1 MHEQIAFAEI
11 DRWHDKLN
19 ELSLNIWK
27 NPEGP
32 FVEYKACEWTAQ
44 LLREAGFDVQVG
56 VGGIKTAIRASYG
69 SGKPVY
75 GLLGEYDALPAMS
88 QKVCTHK
95 EAVTE
100 GDYGQG
106 CGHNLLGVAHVGA
119 AIGLK
124 KAMEENNLP
133 GTVIY
138 YGCPAEEVLT
148 GKPFMARAH
157 VFDEIDFCA
166 AFHPGGRNHV
176 AYNVMTGLNS
186 FKLHFKGRTAHAGGG
201 PHNGRSALDAVELT
215 NVGINYLR
223 EHVPMTV
230 RMHYI
235 ITDGGAAPNIVPD
248 KASAWYFVRAL
259 TRETIDEVYA
269 RMLDIAEGAAKMTG
283 TEVEVEFLGGC
294 YPTLNNHVLGDVMY
308 DVLCETPREPWTQK
322 ELDFAASLNGDKE
335 LAEPLHTGVIKGTQD
350 GYGSTDV
357 GDVQHIAP
365 GITFGTACW
374 NMGAP
379 GQHWNVTA
387 CSGSSIGTKG
397 MIYAAKA
404 MAAFGLKVM
413 GDPELLAKAKK
424 EFDESMGGK
433 HYVCPIPDDVPVPNQ
448 D

>member
-1 MHEQIAFAEI
+1 MHEQIAYAEI
-11 DRWHDKLN
+11 ERWRDKLN
-19 ELSLNIWK
+19 ELSLNIWN

-32 FVEYKACEWTAQ
+32 FAEYKACEWTAQ
-44 LLREAGFDVQVG
+44 LLRDAGFDVQVG

-75 GLLGEYDALPAMS
+75 GLLGEYDSLPGMS

-95 EAVTE
+95 EPVVE
-100 GDYGQG
+100 GGWGQA

-119 AIGLK
+119 AIGMK
-124 KAMEENNLP
+124 KVMEEKNLP

-148 GKPFMARAH
+148 GKAFMARAH
-157 VFDEIDFCA
+157 VFDEIDFSA
-166 AFHPGGRNHV
+166 AYHPGGRNHV
-176 AYNVMTGLNS
+176 SLNTMTGLNS
-186 FKLHFKGRTAHAGGG
+186 FKLHFKGRTSHAGGD

-235 ITDGGAAPNIVPD
+235 ITEGGVAPNIVPD
-248 KASAWYFVRAL
+248 KACAWYFVRGL
-259 TRETIDEVYA
+259 TREVIDDVYH
-269 RMLDIAEGAAKMTG
+269 RMINIAEGAAKMTD
-283 TEVEVEFLGGC
+283 TELEVEFLGGC
-294 YPTLNNHVLGDVMY
+294 YPTLNNHVLGEVMY
-308 DVLCETPREPWTQK
+308 EAMCEAPRDPWTQE
-322 ELDFAASLNGDKE
+322 ELDFATALNGDKE
-335 LAEPLHTGVIKGTQD
+335 VPEPIHTGIVKSERD

-365 GITFGTACW
+365 GISFGTACY
-374 NMGAP
+374 NMAAP
-379 GQHWNVTA
+379 GHHWNITA
-387 CSGSSIGTKG
+387 CSGSSLGTKG

-413 GDPELLAKAKK
+413 GDPDLLARAKK
-424 EFDESMGGK
+424 EFEESTAGK
-433 HYVCPIPDDVPVPNQ
+433 PYVCPIPDEIPVPNQ